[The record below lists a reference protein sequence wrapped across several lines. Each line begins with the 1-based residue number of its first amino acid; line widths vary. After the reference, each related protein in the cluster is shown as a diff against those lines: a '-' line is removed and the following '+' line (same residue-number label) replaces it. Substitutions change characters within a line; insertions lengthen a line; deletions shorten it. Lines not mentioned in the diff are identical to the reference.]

1 MVLSEFAVRR
11 KLGEVEKATAD
22 AIAERNAVELSLRD
36 AQQRIQELESR
47 LDEESRE
54 SSDIELLRQRLAEE
68 MEDER
73 KQYQKD
79 LADRDFSADQTRKK
93 YFCAYL
99 GHSFYARQ
107 SADTS
112 LLAEL
117 ASLSDGTSDCSQM
130 HAS

>member
-1 MVLSEFAVRR
+1 MKLSDTPFVVRR
-11 KLGEVEKATAD
+11 KLDETEKVAQD
-22 AIAERNAVELSLRD
+22 AIAERNAIEQGLRE

-54 SSDIELLRQRLAEE
+54 SSDMGVLRQRLSEE

-93 YFCAYL
+93 YFGEYL
-99 GHSFYARQ
+99 IFVSTIAIPEVNCG
-107 SADTS
+107 
-112 LLAEL
+112 LL
-117 ASLSDGTSDCSQM
+117 S
-130 HAS
+130 